1 MQHFRAADGAE
12 LAYEERGTGLPA
24 MLFIHGWQADRS
36 VWREV
41 IEALGADVRTIAVDL
56 RGGGESRNALGPF
69 ELERFAADVRDLMR
83 SLGVGPVI
91 LVGHSMGGTVALRF
105 ALDAPELARG
115 LVLVSPVPASGGGYS
130 EKGEAYLRATAG
142 DADVA
147 RKWLARTFAGTP
159 DEAMLDRVCAA
170 AGRADRDASLESFES
185 WAHADFAEATRRIT
199 APALVIAPQHDVP
212 ETYERKVAAL
222 LPNARY
228 VVLPECGHYAILERP
243 REIAELIREF
253 RGELSLDSARDDARL
268 K

>member
-1 MQHFRAADGAE
+1 MQIFRAADGAE
-12 LAYEERGTGLPA
+12 LTYEEGGAGSPA
-24 MLFIHGWQADRS
+24 VLFIHGWQADRS
-36 VWREV
+36 VWREA
-41 IEALGADVRTIAVDL
+41 IEALGPGVRAIAVDL
-56 RGGGESRNALGPF
+56 RGAGTSRNALGPF
-69 ELERFAADVRDLMR
+69 ALERFATDLR
-83 SLGVGPVI
+83 ELVESLGVGPII

-105 ALDAPELARG
+105 ALDAPLLTRG
-115 LVLVSPVPASGGGYS
+115 LVLISPVPASGGDYS

-142 DADVA
+142 DADAA

-159 DEAMLDRVCAA
+159 DEAMLERVCAA

-185 WAHADFAEATRRIT
+185 WARADFAEATRSIT
-199 APALVIAPQHDVP
+199 APVLVIAPQHDVP
-212 ETYERKVAAL
+212 EMYQRKVAAL

-253 RGELSLDSARDDARL
+253 LGELSLDSARDDASI